1 MYEPGSLTTTPR
13 KYLKVTTILFTAI
26 VTGIVLLMLAALLIN
41 QSSGPLLPQFN
52 SYKTVL
58 TGVAAAV
65 SMIGL
70 LLGRRIFHRGIT
82 AAKNSLKPLTGKL
95 NAHRSSLIKC
105 LAIVETGVIL
115 NIVLFLFTGNFV
127 FLVFG
132 AMLLGFILS
141 LAPIPSRVVVQL
153 DLDGM
158 QQKEL
163 E

>member
-1 MYEPGSLTTTPR
+1 MSQPGSLATTPR
-13 KYLKVTTILFTAI
+13 KQLKVTMILFTAI
-26 VTGIVLLMLAALLIN
+26 VTGILLLMLAALLIN
-41 QSSGPLLPQFN
+41 QSSGPLQPQFN

-58 TGVAAAV
+58 TGATALV
-65 SMIGL
+65 SLVGL

-82 AAKNSLKPLTGKL
+82 AAKNSLKPLAGKL

-105 LAIVETGVIL
+105 LAIVETGVVL

-141 LAPIPSRVVVQL
+141 IAPIPRRVVTQL
-153 DLDGM
+153 ELDGM